1 MGFIDW
7 LLGREIES
15 NRPQKE
21 TEVLAIEK
29 IDNKPVKPD
38 NDWEVKK
45 KAYGNPVPGRVSS
58 RDEYSPIN
66 SMVDKWSFDL
76 PDFAFEVIPLIRKLS
91 IVNEDVGQ
99 VVFDIIQ
106 LCNTGHTV

>member
-38 NDWEVKK
+38 ND
-45 KAYGNPVPGRVSS
+45 
-58 RDEYSPIN
+58 
-66 SMVDKWSFDL
+66 
-76 PDFAFEVIPLIRKLS
+76 
-91 IVNEDVGQ
+91 
-99 VVFDIIQ
+99 
-106 LCNTGHTV
+106 